1 MTAQTRVRTRDIGS
15 QVDDV
20 REQGKIAH
28 NVGVTWIVCDPNNP
42 HAFEI
47 KHGELTS
54 LVFGVAVHAWTGSQ
68 NDPLA
73 AK

>member
-1 MTAQTRVRTRDIGS
+1 MLFRS
-15 QVDDV
+15 
-20 REQGKIAH
+20 
-28 NVGVTWIVCDPNNP
+28 TWIVCDPNNP